1 MRRFF
6 CRAGICA
13 ALFCTNPLAF
23 FRAAVR
29 PHSSGGRELRRL
41 LRTCGR

>member
-6 CRAGICA
+6 CRVGICA
-13 ALFCTNPLAF
+13 ALFCANPLAF
-23 FRAAVR
+23 FRAAGH